1 MSNQTTDYQF
11 NTPIVGAS
19 LDSWGTLLNNNWTK
33 TDNLLSGDEAVNG
46 IDINSGSIDNAPI
59 GAGTPNTGAFTTL
72 ACTTINATT
81 SATLE
86 KIICNNVTIDG
97 SNIGLTTDDEDLIAL
112 ANGALTV
119 NGTLETTGNIT
130 VTGDIITNG
139 TGLVDGVD
147 VAALNTGLTSGT
159 YTDARL
165 KNIFNIVYPLG
176 SVYISTASTDPA
188 TIYGG
193 TWEAFGQGRV
203 LIGVGSNVEDADS
216 NQMSFTAGTE
226 AGSYKKVITTQQVP
240 DHSHFIVGDAI
251 ANDGNRDYIANTRPH
266 MARVG
271 TYDSDQSDY
280 VIGHHA
286 NEPDQALSGYPVAVD
301 GDGIDP
307 SSDNAKVERL
317 QPYVVVYMW
326 KRTAIAT

>member
-1 MSNQTTDYQF
+1 MSTTTDYSF

-19 LDSWGTLLNNNWTK
+19 LDSWGTLLNDNWTK
-33 TDNLLSGDEAVNG
+33 TDNLLSGDQAVNG

-72 ACTTINATT
+72 ACTTVSATT

-86 KIICNNVTIDG
+86 KIICNNITIDG
-97 SNIGLTTDDEDLIAL
+97 SNIGFTTDDEDLMSL

-193 TWEAFGQGRV
+193 SWQEFGQGRV

-216 NQMSFTAGTE
+216 NQMSFSAGTE

-240 DHSHFIVGDAI
+240 DHAHFVVGDAQ
-251 ANDGNRDYIANTRPH
+251 ADNNTRDYVANTRPH
-266 MARVG
+266 MANRGIYSDDQTDYYVG
-271 TYDSDQSDY
+271 HVSD
-280 VIGHHA
+280 
-286 NEPDQALSGYPVAVD
+286 EPDQALSGHPTTVAGVD
-301 GDGIDP
+301 IDP
-307 SSDNAKVERL
+307 TSDNAKVERL